1 MTNCFSFVCL
11 KIISYPDF
19 FQTGLSASQQ
29 QLVDRS
35 SVGARQAQIEKLY
48 ANILNLC
55 QERAK
60 RLGETCKAYQ
70 LVREAAE
77 LANWIK
83 TKEQHAQIQ
92 VLKYTVLKIYPKAPY
107 EMKQLQK
114 TFGLLFKKDLYHF
127 RMSVTTS
134 SKSR

>member
-1 MTNCFSFVCL
+1 MAKLVIYS
-11 KIISYPDF
+11 
-19 FQTGLSASQQ
+19 TGLSASQQ

-48 ANILNLC
+48 VNILNLG
-55 QERAK
+55 QQRAN
-60 RLGETCKAYQ
+60 RLSETCKAYQ

-92 VLKYTVLKIYPKAPY
+92 VIGFLII
-107 EMKQLQK
+107 
-114 TFGLLFKKDLYHF
+114 
-127 RMSVTTS
+127 S
-134 SKSR
+134 

>member
-1 MTNCFSFVCL
+1 MFS
-11 KIISYPDF
+11 SA
-19 FQTGLSASQQ
+19 GLSASQQ

-48 ANILNLC
+48 SNILNLC

-60 RLGETCKAYQ
+60 RLSETCKAYQ

-92 VLKYTVLKIYPKAPY
+92 VNFCFPLIVPRNNRPDSTWN
-107 EMKQLQK
+107 
-114 TFGLLFKKDLYHF
+114 LLVIL
-127 RMSVTTS
+127 
-134 SKSR
+134 

>member
-1 MTNCFSFVCL
+1 
-11 KIISYPDF
+11 
-19 FQTGLSASQQ
+19 LSASQQ

-48 ANILNLC
+48 SNILTLC

-60 RLGETCKAYQ
+60 RLSETCKAYQ

-92 VLKYTVLKIYPKAPY
+92 VLKLVSSILKIVD
-107 EMKQLQK
+107 
-114 TFGLLFKKDLYHF
+114 G
-127 RMSVTTS
+127 SVIL
-134 SKSR
+134 

>member
-1 MTNCFSFVCL
+1 M
-11 KIISYPDF
+11 SYPDF

-92 VLKYTVLKIYPKAPY
+92 VLQYTVLKIYPKAPY
-107 EMKQLQK
+107 EMRHVQK
-114 TFGLLFKKDLYHF
+114 L
-127 RMSVTTS
+127 SAC
-134 SKSR
+134 

>member
-1 MTNCFSFVCL
+1 MISNLDSF
-11 KIISYPDF
+11 P
-19 FQTGLSASQQ
+19 TGLSASQQ

-92 VLKYTVLKIYPKAPY
+92 VLHNVIL
-107 EMKQLQK
+107 
-114 TFGLLFKKDLYHF
+114 
-127 RMSVTTS
+127 
-134 SKSR
+134 

>member
-1 MTNCFSFVCL
+1 MGFKSYVISYKKFLQNNIQTISAFSIS
-11 KIISYPDF
+11 KKKSNIISEAF
-19 FQTGLSASQQ
+19 WFNCSNFLTGLSASQQ

-48 ANILNLC
+48 VNILNLG
-55 QERAK
+55 QQRAN
-60 RLGETCKAYQ
+60 RLSETCKAYQ

-92 VLKYTVLKIYPKAPY
+92 VI
-107 EMKQLQK
+107 
-114 TFGLLFKKDLYHF
+114 
-127 RMSVTTS
+127 
-134 SKSR
+134 